1 MEVRYVVMPL
11 CCVGKS
17 RQVRAAGDRLLQDR
31 RDGIVRTGS
40 TSQGVGQRSAHRR
53 ALTDPDAAQFEY
65 DVLVLVSGSTR
76 AQSLSPR
83 SRAATSTA

>member
-11 CCVGKS
+11 CCVGNS
-17 RQVRAAGDRLLQDR
+17 RQARAAGEHLLQDH
-31 RDGIVRTGS
+31 RDGSVQTGA

-53 ALTDPDAAQFEY
+53 ALTDPDAAHFEY
-65 DVLVLVSGSTR
+65 DVLVVVRRSTR